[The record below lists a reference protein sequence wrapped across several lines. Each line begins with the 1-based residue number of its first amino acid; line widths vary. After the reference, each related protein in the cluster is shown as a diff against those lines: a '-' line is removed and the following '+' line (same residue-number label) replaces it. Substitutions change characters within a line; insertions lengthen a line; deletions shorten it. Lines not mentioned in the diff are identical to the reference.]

1 MIFSRQERQAPV
13 LPQRCIQF
21 QQKKGPLKFRRPERV
36 WSLSISRNTILCV
49 LISVFS
55 NNLWMTFEIVV
66 FVGSL
71 VLSMNTL
78 KTIQGDVDG
87 MRKEREKLRIKLRN
101 LDWEFTVASNDL
113 KIAYERQ
120 QASIRAASMI
130 EHKFDHEPN
139 PKSS

>member
-1 MIFSRQERQAPV
+1 
-13 LPQRCIQF
+13 
-21 QQKKGPLKFRRPERV
+21 
-36 WSLSISRNTILCV
+36 
-49 LISVFS
+49 
-55 NNLWMTFEIVV
+55 MTFEIVV

>member
-1 MIFSRQERQAPV
+1 MIFSRQERLAPV

-21 QQKKGPLKFRRPERV
+21 QQKKGPLKSRRPERV

-130 EHKFDHEPN
+130 EHKFDHEPH
-139 PKSS
+139 PRSS